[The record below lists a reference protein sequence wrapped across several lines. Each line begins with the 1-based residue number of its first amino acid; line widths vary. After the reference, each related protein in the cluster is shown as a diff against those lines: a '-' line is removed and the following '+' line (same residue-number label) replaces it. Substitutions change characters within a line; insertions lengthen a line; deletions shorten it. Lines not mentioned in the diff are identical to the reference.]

1 LTTKQ
6 IYFCGDYQLS
16 AICHNIFHSR
26 TFLIIITMAASSG
39 GFSFDFLPPETT
51 GDTDIPIVQES
62 TATQSQQERRPFA
75 WISNLPELLA
85 ERAEQEIVYHDVS
98 LRGSSTTEQQ
108 RHETMPAMASIGE
121 DEEEGEAMPMPMDPI
136 DRFQLR
142 RVDWETC
149 SFLQATTTL
158 ANDNDSSNATE
169 SAESSNNQ
177 KQVWERTDIDPGKYE
192 GGMKIWECS
201 LDLVR
206 YLAQQQAQQVEDNNN
221 GVGDNSNGNDRSPW
235 NLARGGYVLE
245 LGCGHGLPACYL
257 LRQALDQQRQ
267 QQELVGKDDV
277 TSTGTSNAAA
287 DVVVADTDDKR
298 SSKPWKIVF
307 TDYNDFV
314 VQDVTVSNVVINAAA
329 VNVPIADLVP
339 HVIMGAGDW
348 LDLSRQL
355 QLQSSSSSDNN
366 TADAHQQIL
375 SESGSSSSPIAEQS
389 QLPADGKFDW
399 ILAAE
404 TIYSEQAAKETAL
417 FLVRHLK
424 HTTGVALIAT
434 KRYYFGVG
442 GGSDAFR
449 EAVHAAAE
457 QEQQCEHGGMEPI
470 QVQVKVETVR
480 VHDNG
485 TGNIREILSVQVLP
499 PANC

>member
-1 LTTKQ
+1 LFLRRSVT
-6 IYFCGDYQLS
+6 S
-16 AICHNIFHSR
+16 HNIFQSR
-26 TFLIIITMAASSG
+26 TSLIIITMAASSG
-39 GFSFDFLPPETT
+39 GFSFDFLPSETT
-51 GDTDIPIVQES
+51 GGTADTDTPVVQE
-62 TATQSQQERRPFA
+62 SQQERRPFS

-98 LRGSSTTEQQ
+98 LRGSTTTEQQ
-108 RHETMPAMASIGE
+108 RHEAIPAMASIGE
-121 DEEEGEAMPMPMDPI
+121 DEEEEGEATTTPMDPI

-158 ANDNDSSNATE
+158 ANNNDNDSSSNVTE
-169 SAESSNNQ
+169 SNASSNNQ

-206 YLAQQQAQQVEDNNN
+206 YLAQQQAQQQIEDTNTIMN
-221 GVGDNSNGNDRSPW
+221 SPW
-235 NLARGGYVLE
+235 NLATGGYVLE

-257 LRQALDQQRQ
+257 LRQALDQQQ
-267 QQELVGKDDV
+267 QQEPVGNDDM
-277 TSTGTSNAAA
+277 TSTGTGNAA
-287 DVVVADTDDKR
+287 DVVVAAAETDDKT
-298 SSKPWKIVF
+298 SSKPWTIVF

-314 VQDVTVSNVVINAAA
+314 VQDVTVSNIVINAAA

-339 HVIMGAGDW
+339 HIVMGAGDW

-355 QLQSSSSSDNN
+355 QLQSSSSSNNN
-366 TADAHQQIL
+366 TVEAQQQLL
-375 SESGSSSSPIAEQS
+375 SESGSGSPVAEQQS

-417 FLVRHLK
+417 FIVRHLK

-457 QEQQCEHGGMEPI
+457 QEQDQQHGHGMEPI
-470 QVQVKVETVR
+470 PVQVKVETVR

-499 PANC
+499 PVNC

>member
-1 LTTKQ
+1 M
-6 IYFCGDYQLS
+6 S
-16 AICHNIFHSR
+16 
-26 TFLIIITMAASSG
+26 
-39 GFSFDFLPPETT
+39 FSFDFLPPETPEAT
-51 GDTDIPIVQES
+51 GESADTDIPVVQES

-75 WISNLPELLA
+75 WISNLPELLQ
-85 ERAEQEIVYHDVS
+85 ERADQEIVFHDVS
-98 LRGSSTTEQQ
+98 VRGSATAEQQ
-108 RHETMPAMASIGE
+108 RHDATPAMASIGE
-121 DEEEGEAMPMPMDPI
+121 DEEEEEAMTTPMDPL
-136 DRFQLR
+136 DRRFQLR

-149 SFLQATTTL
+149 SFLQATTAL
-158 ANDNDSSNATE
+158 ENETE
-169 SAESSNNQ
+169 YAE
-177 KQVWERTDIDPGKYE
+177 KTTKEKPIWERTDIDPGKYE

-206 YLAQQQAQQVEDNNN
+206 YLAQQQAQQIEDNNN
-221 GVGDNSNGNDRSPW
+221 NGGVGDNGNGNDHNMMNSPC
-235 NLARGGYVLE
+235 NLAATGGYVLE

-257 LRQALDQQRQ
+257 LRQALAQQQQQQR
-267 QQELVGKDDV
+267 EPVGNDDA
-277 TSTGTSNAAA
+277 TSAGT
-287 DVVVADTDDKR
+287 
-298 SSKPWKIVF
+298 SKPWTIVF

-314 VQDVTVSNVVINAAA
+314 VQDVTVSNIVINASA
-329 VNVPIADLVP
+329 VKAPIADLVP
-339 HVIMGAGDW
+339 HVVMGAGDW

-355 QLQSSSSSDNN
+355 QLQSSSSSNNN
-366 TADAHQQIL
+366 TAEAHQQVL
-375 SESGSSSSPIAEQS
+375 SESGSSTPVAEQS
-389 QLPADGKFDW
+389 QLPANGKFDW

-417 FLVRHLK
+417 FIVRHLK

-457 QEQQCEHGGMEPI
+457 QEQQHEHGVDPI
-470 QVQVKVETVR
+470 PVQVKVETVR